1 MMALLLTSAQI
12 SAIAAGAR
20 IRQVWFVLPPF
31 DAAHSSFYPDGTRFH
46 DQAVTS
52 PSVLSCVIRAGRRT
66 YTAVNASPM
75 DDRKLQRARH
85 AFTVRNDD
93 GLWYPG
99 TTSSWWT
106 NESSGYQANPQE
118 CRIRHRCYVLVA
130 GAWSE
135 ITALDYTGQVVACDW
150 EDVVSANGV
159 VSGSTATIQT
169 EAMGAW
175 EVLAKTYT
183 KDDGTETW
191 VDLQFDS
198 TYP

>member
-1 MMALLLTSAQI
+1 MALLLTSDQI
-12 SAIAAGAR
+12 AAIAAGAR
-20 IRQVWFVLPPF
+20 IRQVWYAHVPH
-31 DAAHSSFYPDGTRFH
+31 DAAHSYYEDGHRFH
-46 DQAVTS
+46 DSALVPTS
-52 PSVLSCVIRAGRRT
+52 TGQNVIRAGKRT

-93 GLWYPG
+93 GKWYSG
-99 TTSSWWT
+99 SIGSWWT
-106 NESSGYQANPQE
+106 SIASPCYQASPSE
-118 CRIRHRCYVLVA
+118 CRIRHRVYVLVA

-135 ITALDYTGQVVACDW
+135 ITALDYMGQVVACDF

-175 EVLAKTYT
+175 DILSHVYG
-183 KDDGTETW
+183 KDDGEYTTIG
-191 VDLQFDS
+191 LKILAAR
-198 TYP
+198 P

>member
-1 MMALLLTSAQI
+1 MALLLTSAQI
-12 SAIAAGAR
+12 AAIAAGER
-20 IRQVWFVLPPF
+20 VRQVWSVYAPI
-31 DAAHSSFYPDGTRFH
+31 DAAHSAYDSGNTFH
-46 DQAVTS
+46 DSVQIPTAVRQN
-52 PSVLSCVIRAGRRT
+52 VQRAGKRT

-85 AFTVRNDD
+85 AFVVRNDD
-93 GLWYPG
+93 GRWYPSSA
-99 TTSSWWT
+99 TTCWWRSQST
-106 NESSGYQANPQE
+106 PAYAAQPQE

-150 EDVVSANGV
+150 SDTVSANGV

-183 KDDGTETW
+183 KDDGAETW